1 MKKSDFVLKALII
14 SLRRHEMERQYMM
27 ILLLTW
33 TLLLSPKV
41 WLFAEEPTPIPDTVR
56 YKLVKMARSF
66 LGLPYRWGGMSERR
80 GADCSGLVKML
91 FAKLHIELPRRSRDQ
106 IRSGENIA
114 VESLQSGD
122 LVFFSSDGATPN
134 HVGLYIGNNRF
145 IHAEKKAGHGITTDL
160 NQPWYVQ
167 HFFGASRVVEPG
179 NGEQPR

>member
-14 SLRRHEMERQYMM
+14 SLRRHGMERQYMM

-41 WLFAEEPTPIPDTVR
+41 RLFAEEPTPIPDTVR
-56 YKLVKMARSF
+56 YK
-66 LGLPYRWGGMSERR
+66 
-80 GADCSGLVKML
+80 LVKML

-145 IHAEKKAGHGITTDL
+145 IHAEKKAGHVITTDL

-167 HFFGASRVVEPG
+167 HFFGARRVVEPG
-179 NGEQPR
+179 KSEQPR

>member
-14 SLRRHEMERQYMM
+14 SLRRHGMERQYMM

-41 WLFAEEPTPIPDTVR
+41 RLFAEEPTPIPDTVR

-66 LGLPYRWGGMSERR
+66 LGLPYRGGGMSERR

-145 IHAEKKAGHGITTDL
+145 IHAEKKAGHVITTDL

-167 HFFGASRVVEPG
+167 HFFGARRVVEPG
-179 NGEQPR
+179 KSEQPR